1 MVASLKVQKRLA
13 ASVLKCGRRK
23 VWLDPNE
30 VSEISLAN
38 SRQAVRQLIKDG
50 FVIKKPQV
58 IHSRSRA
65 RRQHEARSKG
75 RYMGPGK
82 RHGKRT
88 ARAPPHL
95 IWMRRMRILRRLLR
109 KYREAKKIDRHL
121 YHDLY
126 MKVKGNVFKNKR
138 VLMEHI
144 FKAKASQVKVKAE
157 EDQAAAR
164 RQKNRQLRDRRKG
177 VAGAE
182 GTKKPAT
189 TTGTADKAD
198 KTEPAQGSKQEK
210 KPKANASKTGAAIKA
225 DAPLPAQ
232 QPAGQASGKG
242 NSNKASSAPKGS
254 ETKGSGAQGQG
265 SKQKPASAK
274 GGQASGQGANARGS
288 GTGGASG
295 KGSGKGAGKSQG
307 KK

>member
-1 MVASLKVQKRLA
+1 MVSSLKVQKRLA
-13 ASVLKCGRRK
+13 ASVLKCGKRK

-50 FVIKKPQV
+50 FVIRKPQV

-65 RRQHEARSKG
+65 RRLHEARAKG
-75 RYMGPGK
+75 RHSGPGK
-82 RHGKRT
+82 RHGKRS

-144 FKAKASQVKVKAE
+144 FKAKATQVKVKAE
-157 EDQAAAR
+157 EEQAAVR
-164 RQKNRQLRDRRKG
+164 RLKNKQLRNKRRG
-177 VAGAE
+177 VDVPAE
-182 GTKKPAT
+182 ATGKPEKAQQAQGVKKT
-189 TTGTADKAD
+189 Q
-198 KTEPAQGSKQEK
+198 PAQGSKQEK
-210 KPKANASKTGAAIKA
+210 KPKGNASKTGAAVKPA
-225 DAPLPAQ
+225 AALPAQ
-232 QPAGQASGKG
+232 QPAGGNAQKG
-242 NSNKASSAPKGS
+242 SSNKAKS
-254 ETKGSGAQGQG
+254 ETKGTGAQGQG
-265 SKQKPASAK
+265 SKQKPSSAK
-274 GGQASGQGANARGS
+274 SGTGGQGANAKGS
-288 GTGGASG
+288 GSGGASG
-295 KGSGKGAGKSQG
+295 KAAGKGAGKSQG

>member
-13 ASVLKCGRRK
+13 ASVLKCGKRK

-50 FVIKKPQV
+50 FVIRKPQV

-65 RRQHEARSKG
+65 RRLHEARSKG
-75 RYMGPGK
+75 RHSGPGK
-82 RHGKRT
+82 RHGKRS

-144 FKAKASQVKVKAE
+144 FKAKATQVKVKAE
-157 EDQAAAR
+157 EEQAAVR
-164 RQKNRQLRDRRKG
+164 RQKNKNLRNKRRGIDVPADATGKAEKAQQAQG
-177 VAGAE
+177 V
-182 GTKKPAT
+182 KK
-189 TTGTADKAD
+189 D
-198 KTEPAQGSKQEK
+198 KTQPAQGSKPEK
-210 KPKANASKTGAAIKA
+210 KPKSNASKTGAAVKP
-225 DAPLPAQ
+225 DAVQPTQ
-232 QPAGQASGKG
+232 QPAGQKSQKG
-242 NSNKASSAPKGS
+242 SANKTKS

-265 SKQKPASAK
+265 SKQKPSSAK
-274 GGQASGQGANARGS
+274 SGTGGQGANAKGS
-288 GTGGASG
+288 GTGGAAG
-295 KGSGKGAGKSQG
+295 KGAGKGAGKSQG

>member
-13 ASVLKCGRRK
+13 ASVLKCGKRK

-50 FVIKKPQV
+50 FVIRKPQV

-65 RRQHEARSKG
+65 RRHHEARSKG
-75 RYMGPGK
+75 RHMGPGK

-88 ARAPPHL
+88 ARMPPHI
-95 IWMRRMRILRRLLR
+95 IWMRRMRVLRRLLR

-157 EDQAAAR
+157 EEQAEVR
-164 RQKNRQLRDRRKG
+164 RQKNRQLRNRRKG
-177 VAGAE
+177 AETPAAGKPEKAQQAQ
-182 GTKKPAT
+182 GTKKAA
-189 TTGTADKAD
+189 ADK
-198 KTEPAQGSKQEK
+198 PAQAAKSAQ
-210 KPKANASKTGAAIKA
+210 KPKANASKTGAAVKA
-225 DAPLPAQ
+225 DAPVPAQ
-232 QPAGQASGKG
+232 QPAGQKSQ
-242 NSNKASSAPKGS
+242 KAATKS
-254 ETKGSGAQGQG
+254 ETKGSGAQGAG

-274 GGQASGQGANARGS
+274 GSGS
-288 GTGGASG
+288 GSNAKATSG
-295 KGSGKGAGKSQG
+295 SAGKGAGKGQGKGQG

>member
-1 MVASLKVQKRLA
+1 MVSSLKVQKRLA
-13 ASVLKCGRRK
+13 ASVLKCGERK

-30 VSEISLAN
+30 ISEISLAN

-50 FVIKKPQV
+50 FVIRKPQV

-65 RRQHEARSKG
+65 RRLHEARSKG
-75 RYMGPGK
+75 RHSGPGK
-82 RHGKRT
+82 RHGKRS

-144 FKAKASQVKVKAE
+144 FKAKATQIKVKAE
-157 EDQAAAR
+157 EEQAEVR
-164 RQKNRQLRDRRKG
+164 RQKNKQLRNRRRGIDVPAAGKPEKAQQAQG
-177 VAGAE
+177 V
-182 GTKKPAT
+182 K
-189 TTGTADKAD
+189 KAD
-198 KTEPAQGSKQEK
+198 KTGSTQPAQGSKQEK
-210 KPKANASKTGAAIKA
+210 KPKGNASKTGAAVKPESA
-225 DAPLPAQ
+225 TLPAQ
-232 QPAGQASGKG
+232 QTAGQNAQKGTASK
-242 NSNKASSAPKGS
+242 SKS

-265 SKQKPASAK
+265 SKQKPSSAK
-274 GGQASGQGANARGS
+274 GGSGGQGANAKGS

-295 KGSGKGAGKSQG
+295 KGAGKGAGKSQG

>member
-13 ASVLKCGRRK
+13 ASVLKCGKRK

-50 FVIKKPQV
+50 YVIRKPQI

-65 RRQHEARSKG
+65 RRHHEARSKG
-75 RYMGPGK
+75 RHMGPGK

-88 ARAPPHL
+88 ARNPPHL
-95 IWMRRMRILRRLLR
+95 IWMNRMIILRRLLK
-109 KYREAKKIDRHL
+109 KYREAKKIDRHI

-144 FKAKASQVKVKAE
+144 FKTKASQVKVKAE
-157 EDQAAAR
+157 EEQAAAR
-164 RQKNRQLRDRRKG
+164 RQKNRNIRNKRKG
-177 VAGAE
+177 GDAPSEGKPEKAKQAQ
-182 GTKKPAT
+182 GTKKA
-189 TTGTADKAD
+189 AS
-198 KTEPAQGSKQEK
+198 EPAQGSKQEK
-210 KPKANASKTGAAIKA
+210 KPKASATKTGAATSA
-225 DAPLPAQ
+225 GAALPAQ
-232 QPAGQASGKG
+232 QPAGQKSQKG
-242 NSNKASSAPKGS
+242 SANTQKS
-254 ETKGSGAQGQG
+254 ETKGSGAQGSG
-265 SKQKPASAK
+265 SKAKPASAK
-274 GGQASGQGANARGS
+274 GGSAGSQGSNAKGS
-288 GTGGASG
+288 GTGGAGG
-295 KGSGKGAGKSQG
+295 KGAGSGKGKGQG